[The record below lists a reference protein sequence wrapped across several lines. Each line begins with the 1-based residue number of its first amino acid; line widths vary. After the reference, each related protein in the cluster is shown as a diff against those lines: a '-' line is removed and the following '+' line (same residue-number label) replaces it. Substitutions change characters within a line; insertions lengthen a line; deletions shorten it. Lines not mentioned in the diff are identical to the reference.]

1 VPIAHAEYLGR
12 SLSGGRS
19 ALTALKRAPV
29 LVLYAIVGLFAYSF
43 VAGGVLLVSVFAVSI
58 PLNLLKTALSGINEQ
73 IATVVAAAVAV
84 VGTIAWMSLFLGV
97 FSRFLVGMVS
107 VLVERRG
114 PFAAFGRGWRLTRG
128 AWVRHG
134 VLLFLATILS
144 YVLLTLLTML
154 AAWIGGSAE
163 GSLAAAAT
171 AALYFVVYGVV
182 AFPLWAALAVTMYV
196 DGRVRREALDLEMLL
211 GSLAPVLA

>member
-1 VPIAHAEYLGR
+1 M
-12 SLSGGRS
+12 
-19 ALTALKRAPV
+19 
-29 LVLYAIVGLFAYSF
+29 LYAIVGLFAYSF

-128 AWVRHG
+128 AWIRHG
-134 VLLFLATILS
+134 VLLLLSTILS

-154 AAWIGGSAE
+154 AAWIGGSSE

-196 DGRVRREALDLEMLL
+196 DGRVRREALDLEMLVGRL
-211 GSLAPVLA
+211 GPVIG